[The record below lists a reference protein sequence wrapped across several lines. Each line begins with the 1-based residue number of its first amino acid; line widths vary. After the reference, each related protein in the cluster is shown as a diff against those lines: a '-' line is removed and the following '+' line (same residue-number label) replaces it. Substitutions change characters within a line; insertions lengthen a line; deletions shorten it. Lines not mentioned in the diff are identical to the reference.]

1 MEDGKLNGQVAF
13 ITGGNRGLGLE
24 TARELGKHGIL
35 VVLGSRDSK
44 NGEAAA
50 AKLGD
55 EDITAESLGFDITK
69 PQDHQK
75 AYDYFA
81 KNTDDWIFW
90 LTTPAFG
97 RKATLRRAVRCP
109 N

>member
-1 MEDGKLNGQVAF
+1 MKDGKLNGQVAF

-24 TARELGKHGIL
+24 TARELGKQDIL

-44 NGEAAA
+44 T
-50 AKLGD
+50 AKLRPRNLATKGLPQKVWVLTLPSLRIIRRLT
-55 EDITAESLGFDITK
+55 ITS
-69 PQDHQK
+69 Q
-75 AYDYFA
+75 